1 MEAHAEVA
9 DLDGAGDR
17 PLRRDA
23 ERNRQRI
30 LAAAADLL
38 SERGLDATLDDV
50 ARAAGVGV
58 GTVYRRFPDKE
69 ALIEE
74 LFRDRIDA
82 MVAMAEQALTDPDP
96 WQALVSYLEMAT
108 EMMAANIGLR
118 QLLMFATYG
127 KDRVCY
133 ARDQMR
139 PVVSKLVERA
149 QASGDLRPDFDA
161 TDMKLIAYM
170 LASAAEYAAT
180 TRPEVW
186 RRYLTMLIDGLRPAR
201 ETVTELPV
209 PPLTADDLV
218 VAMGEHGRRLG
229 PPPLTGARRAGRG
242 GPAAPDRRGRR
253 LLHVQLHGRLRRAY
267 SGALIPC
274 IIPVR
279 ARAPNRRPSHCLHVH
294 AHTTFARVASSA
306 CICRLIVQIVRCSQ
320 TNPEAAMTCVFANR
334 EDHFD
339 HRGGSA
345 TAARYTVIPYGPR
358 KHGRFPR
365 QREYPPNWRQVPRIT
380 VR

>member
-9 DLDGAGDR
+9 DLDGTGDR

-82 MVAMAEQALTDPDP
+82 MVAMAEEALTDPDP

-108 EMMAANIGLR
+108 ETMASNIGLR

-139 PVVSKLVERA
+139 PVVGKLVERA

-170 LASAAEYAAT
+170 LASAAEYAAA

-209 PPLTADDLV
+209 PPLSPDDLV
-218 VAMGEHGRRLG
+218 IAMGEHGRRL
-229 PPPLTGARRAGRG
+229 AHRR
-242 GPAAPDRRGRR
+242 
-253 LLHVQLHGRLRRAY
+253 
-267 SGALIPC
+267 
-274 IIPVR
+274 
-279 ARAPNRRPSHCLHVH
+279 
-294 AHTTFARVASSA
+294 
-306 CICRLIVQIVRCSQ
+306 
-320 TNPEAAMTCVFANR
+320 
-334 EDHFD
+334 
-339 HRGGSA
+339 
-345 TAARYTVIPYGPR
+345 
-358 KHGRFPR
+358 
-365 QREYPPNWRQVPRIT
+365 
-380 VR
+380 